1 MNNLK
6 QISFAVAILC
16 SAISSSVFAQEMQSA
31 TAPQTAQ
38 ADQTAATPAPIPLFD
53 YNPSWYIG
61 ATANGM
67 YPDTGFGVEQH
78 GVGGGLRLGKP
89 VSEDWDIQIGTSYA
103 RARNHGDTY
112 QQNLLGVDAL
122 YMFSRGTFRP
132 FILIGAGEQQDRLNT
147 QLGSTSGYAPYV
159 NAGLGFQAVINDQWS
174 VQADFRRVHGYLRNN
189 DFDISR
195 NSNNYLM
202 VGINYS
208 FDKSPTRPA
217 VVPAA
222 PAPAP
227 VVVVLTPPPAPT
239 PAPAPRFEKVSL
251 SSTELFSFDKAE
263 LQMPQPKLDE
273 IATELNKNTQVTN
286 VVVSGY
292 TDRIGSDKYN
302 QKLSER
308 RANAVKNY
316 LVTKGVDANRLSA
329 VGKGKANPV
338 VVCTDKKRPAL
349 IVCLEPNRR
358 VEVEQITI
366 EKRVN

>member
-1 MNNLK
+1 MTTLK
-6 QISFAVAILC
+6 QISFAVALLC
-16 SAISSSVFAQEMQSA
+16 CAVSGSVFAQEAASA
-31 TAPQTAQ
+31 PA
-38 ADQTAATPAPIPLFD
+38 ADQSVQTPAAIPLFD

-89 VSEDWDIQIGTSYA
+89 ISEDWDIQLGTSYA

-122 YMFSRGTFRP
+122 YLFSRGTFRP
-132 FILIGAGEQQDRLNT
+132 FLLVGAGAQQDRLNT
-147 QLGSTSGYAPYV
+147 TLGSTAGYAPYV

-174 VQADFRRVHGYLRNN
+174 VQADFRRVHGYLRDN
-189 DFDISR
+189 DFAISR

-202 VGINYS
+202 VGINYA

-217 VVPAA
+217 IVVA
-222 PAPAP
+222 PAPEPAP
-227 VVVVLTPPPAPT
+227 VVVIMTPPPAPT
-239 PAPAPRFEKVSL
+239 PAPAPRFEKISL
-251 SSTELFSFDKAE
+251 SSTELFSFDKAA

-273 IATELNKNTQVTN
+273 IATALNKNTQVTN

-308 RANAVKNY
+308 RAGAVKDY
-316 LVTKGVDANRLSA
+316 LVTKGVDASRLSA
-329 VGKGKANPV
+329 VGKGKADPV